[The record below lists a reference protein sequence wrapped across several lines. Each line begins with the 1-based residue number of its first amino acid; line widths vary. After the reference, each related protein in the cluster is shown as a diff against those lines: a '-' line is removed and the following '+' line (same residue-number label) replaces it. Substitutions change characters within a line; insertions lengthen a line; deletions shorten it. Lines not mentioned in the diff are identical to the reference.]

1 MKSAKAGLI
10 ALACLSLTAC
20 VNLYEVNF
28 QASKPGIE
36 LVPKVGA
43 GLEVVQLPIEEHPLA
58 VQDRSKNFTMLGQ
71 SRFRTSDTVTARD
84 LEAFSKK
91 IGAEHVLSSKQFIQ
105 TRTNLVTRFHHL
117 HGMSARGWVDGKYTN
132 MRMDHMDIPYQ
143 AQELVDVYEFWAT
156 FFQKGVRPPVLP

>member
-91 IGAEHVLSSKQFIQ
+91 IGAEHVLSSKHSE
-105 TRTNLVTRFHHL
+105 RTSQERHTRFA
-117 HGMSARGWVDGKYTN
+117 SRVEPPFSGKK
-132 MRMDHMDIPYQ
+132 
-143 AQELVDVYEFWAT
+143 ASGSV
-156 FFQKGVRPPVLP
+156 